1 MWLVLIVLHH
11 ICKFQPILNSGF
23 FTMASNTMKYSLK
36 NICHFAVLT
45 TNSHNRSHI
54 AKNFVDSD
62 RPFNSVQAFQFRKH
76 YFDLWVGGDGLDMFQ
91 QLKGGFGSMQAILP
105 IWGLGAKNGSKTE
118 TKKNKIE
125 LSFYTIRFVSTKN
138 HPQVKSIQKQ
148 KKSTWFNKDN
158 KICHTSDKK
167 LFCEVTHTSIKEIKE
182 TSLIR
187 PGRVLFSARENN
199 IFFVHL
205 HQVSLCN

>member
-1 MWLVLIVLHH
+1 
-11 ICKFQPILNSGF
+11 
-23 FTMASNTMKYSLK
+23 
-36 NICHFAVLT
+36 
-45 TNSHNRSHI
+45 
-54 AKNFVDSD
+54 
-62 RPFNSVQAFQFRKH
+62 
-76 YFDLWVGGDGLDMFQ
+76 MFQ

-199 IFFVHL
+199 IFLFIYTKSRSVTNIHTRI
-205 HQVSLCN
+205 VSGQLRHKITIYGNGLSVYIHIWQILDVTNRQLFTRRY